1 MMKNKLIISCLCTIA
16 FLTSCSPNMTWD
28 NVKEDVVLLQQ
39 NGFILYF
46 DDTEASVKEA
56 NDLFKTDINDSTFY
70 FLITNVYGLH
80 EEDNELKTITFV
92 KFDDKDDANY
102 VYNLFTNRLSSSSE
116 ANHYI
121 FNDILVTSNS
131 SNAIDILDY

>member
-1 MMKNKLIISCLCTIA
+1 MNMMKNKLIISCLCTIA
-16 FLTSCSPNMTWD
+16 FLTSCSSNMTWD
-28 NVKEDVVLLQQ
+28 NVKEDVTLLQQ

-56 NDLFKTDINDSTFY
+56 NDLFKTDINDFTFD

-80 EEDNELKTITFV
+80 EEDNELKIITFV

-121 FNDILVTSNS
+121 
-131 SNAIDILDY
+131 

>member
-16 FLTSCSPNMTWD
+16 FLTSCSSNMTWD
-28 NVKEDVVLLQQ
+28 NVKEDATLLQQ
-39 NGFILYF
+39 NGFTLYF

-56 NDLFKTDINDSTFY
+56 NDLFKIDINDFTFD

-80 EEDNELKTITFV
+80 EEDNELKIITFV

-102 VYNLFTNRLSSSSE
+102 VYNLFINRLSSSSE

-121 FNDILVTSNS
+121 
-131 SNAIDILDY
+131 

>member
-16 FLTSCSPNMTWD
+16 FLTSCSSNMTWD
-28 NVKEDVVLLQQ
+28 NVKEDVTLLQQ

-46 DDTEASVKEA
+46 DDTEASIKEA
-56 NDLFKTDINDSTFY
+56 NDLFKTDINDSTFD

-121 FNDILVTSNS
+121 FYDILVTSNS

>member
-16 FLTSCSPNMTWD
+16 FLTSCSSNMTWD
-28 NVKEDVVLLQQ
+28 NVKEDVTLLQQ

-56 NDLFKTDINDSTFY
+56 NDLFKTDINDFTFD

-80 EEDNELKTITFV
+80 EEDNELKIITFV

-102 VYNLFTNRLSSSSE
+102 VYNLFTNRLSSPSE

-121 FNDILVTSNS
+121 
-131 SNAIDILDY
+131 

>member
-16 FLTSCSPNMTWD
+16 FLTSCSSNMTWD
-28 NVKEDVVLLQQ
+28 NVKKDVTLLQQ

-56 NDLFKTDINDSTFY
+56 NDLFKTDINDSTFD

-92 KFDDKDDANY
+92 KFDEKDDANY
-102 VYNLFTNRLSSSSE
+102 VYNLFTNRISSSSE